1 MPYKEKEIE
10 KIYYSIGEVA
20 DLLQVNTSHI
30 RFWSNE
36 FDVIR
41 PSTNKKGNRMYT
53 QSDIDNLRKI
63 YHLVK
68 EKGFTLKGAKSELKK
83 MAFAEKQSAQ
93 QPEARQPESPQAE
106 VPQPEMPQPEA
117 KVTGQARLFDLPAP
131 EIVTKSGTES
141 KEVNIV
147 DKIAV
152 LNSLQKMRA
161 ALLEAQDQLS
171 QLESRRTP

>member
-20 DLLQVNTSHI
+20 EMFQVNTSHI

-36 FDVIR
+36 FDVIK
-41 PSTNKKGNRMYT
+41 PSTNKKGNRLYT
-53 QSDIDNLRKI
+53 QSDIDNLKKI

-68 EKGFTLKGAKSELKK
+68 EKGFTLKGAKIELKK
-83 MAFAEKQSAQ
+83 MASGMKEANTKVEN
-93 QPEARQPESPQAE
+93 QPN
-106 VPQPEMPQPEA
+106 
-117 KVTGQARLFDLPAP
+117 LFDQPSV
-131 EIVTKSGTES
+131 EIKAGDTS
-141 KEVNIV
+141 EVNIV

-161 ALLEAQDQLS
+161 ALLEAHNQLTT
-171 QLESRRTP
+171 LEEKQTEN